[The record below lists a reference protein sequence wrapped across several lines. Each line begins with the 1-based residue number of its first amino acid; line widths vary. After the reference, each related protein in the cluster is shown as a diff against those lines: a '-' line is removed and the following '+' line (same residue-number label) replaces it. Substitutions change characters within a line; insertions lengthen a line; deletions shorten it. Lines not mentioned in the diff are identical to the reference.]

1 MRDRYQAQEQIFAQT
16 MADRAEWEH
25 ATEHTRHLA
34 VAADAELR
42 RRHPDQQIE
51 PAALRRTRPGQRH
64 RARAADAGPR

>member
-1 MRDRYQAQEQIFAQT
+1 MRDRYRHQEDTFALT

-42 RRHPDQQIE
+42 RRHPHQPIE
-51 PAALRRTRPGQRH
+51 PLRSAEPHPARRPS
-64 RARAADAGPR
+64 ASS